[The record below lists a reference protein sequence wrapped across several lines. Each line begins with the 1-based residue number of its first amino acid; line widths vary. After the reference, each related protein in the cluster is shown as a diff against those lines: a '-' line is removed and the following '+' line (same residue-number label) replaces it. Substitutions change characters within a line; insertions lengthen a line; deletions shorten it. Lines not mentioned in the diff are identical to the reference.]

1 MRLSKILN
9 KNRPIIYKGDDFNS
23 LGNIKD
29 YIYNVV
35 DNVHKKGNYP
45 LNVYSIYNNTA
56 EKFVFRTGYDYS
68 GYTLYSDGI
77 EYYLITNVFNYDY
90 SSVFYFK
97 ARLNLMKLGNIYFDN
112 YKDNIDID
120 VQIFREA
127 SELFHRL
134 EWGICIIEC

>member
-9 KNRPIIYKGDDFNS
+9 KNRPSIYKGDDFNS

-29 YIYNVV
+29 YIYNVM

-45 LNVYSIYNNTA
+45 LDVYRVYYDIAT
-56 EKFVFRTGYDYS
+56 KFVFQTGYDYS
-68 GYTLYSDGI
+68 GYTLYTDGL
-77 EYYLITNVFNYDY
+77 EYYLITNANGSSYA
-90 SSVFYFK
+90 SVFYFK
-97 ARLNLMKLGNIYFDN
+97 DRLKLNKLGNIYYDN
-112 YKDNIDID
+112 YKDNVDIN

-134 EWGICIIEC
+134 E